1 MSKQNILI
9 LISVTYI
16 ITVCAFFSQ
25 AEILF
30 CSLLFLLLTIFT
42 LLKKLPVNVYLA
54 CLFII
59 LTAYINCSL
68 RIKDHDD
75 LVSYAPSNAT
85 ITARV
90 LSIPTTNN
98 SDRTKF
104 YTKVKTIVVDGEE
117 KDNINAKTLVS
128 VYGDKSDFSKIQIG
142 DTLKLSGRLNSATSA
157 QNPYQFNY
165 AKYLKSKDTFTL
177 FYSKD
182 NNYQILSH
190 ADTLGWKFLSKLNTQ
205 RTKIIDK
212 HAKNIKSP
220 NLEILGGIIF
230 GDDAVN
236 PTDEIRQNF
245 INSGLLHILA
255 ASGMNV
261 TLIFGIWFFLSQRLR
276 LNYRF
281 SILTGMGIIIF
292 YTCMTGF
299 GASILRATIM
309 LLFILLGKLLDRT
322 TDTLAL
328 LFLVAL
334 LMLLYNPSMINDV
347 GFQLSFIVTFGLL
360 FTTPVFNN
368 KISNKFLNICF
379 VSALVPLVAQLY
391 AAPLQMY
398 YFNTLS
404 IYSVL
409 ANILI
414 IPVLSI
420 VSFLG
425 FVSSILAGFEYIAP
439 YVCKISSFVLNPFI
453 SWIVIV
459 ADFFSKMPYSTIN
472 IYKFGAHSLVLYYTL
487 LISATIFFI
496 NKTFELRHK
505 IFLTVLALLFVSTFI
520 SIPNKDTEIIF
531 FSVGNAD
538 SALIKSPD
546 NKYFLIDTG
555 RLPYQSINSS
565 GKQIILKYLRG
576 KTIKELHSLTLT
588 HFDADHAGGAV
599 DILSGFPVSL
609 VYMIENEEDTNI
621 AENISDYIKEHSIDT
636 KIVKDREILHET
648 ENFRLTNFVNPN
660 AESEND
666 HSIMTLL
673 EANDKRA
680 VFMGDCRAKMIDI
693 IPFEEFDIIKI
704 GHHGADGTTT
714 PEMISKTKSAII
726 STGFNQ
732 YGHPRKETLDN
743 LKDTFY
749 MRTDNNNAIKV
760 VIKKDKTEF
769 YSYYPHKNKFVKV
782 KELK

>member
-9 LISVTYI
+9 LISLTYI
-16 ITVCAFFSQ
+16 ISVCAFFTQ
-25 AEILF
+25 TTVL
-30 CSLLFLLLTIFT
+30 CTLLMFILLTIFT
-42 LLKKLPVNVYLA
+42 IIKKLPVKVYLA
-54 CLFII
+54 SLFII
-59 LTAYINCSL
+59 LTALVNCSL
-68 RIKDHDD
+68 RIKNHDD
-75 LVSYAPSNAT
+75 LVSYAPSNVT

-104 YTKVKTIVVDGEE
+104 YANVKTIITDGEE
-117 KDNINAKTLVS
+117 KDDINAKTLVT
-128 VYGDKSDFSKIQIG
+128 VYDERDNFSKIQIG
-142 DTLKLSGRLNSATSA
+142 DTLKLSGRLTNAVSS

-165 AKYLKSKDTFTL
+165 AKYLKSKGTFTL
-177 FYSKD
+177 FYSKP
-182 NNYQILSH
+182 NEWQILSR
-190 ADTLGWKFLSKLNTQ
+190 ADTFGWKFLAKLNTQ
-205 RTKIIDK
+205 RTKIINK
-212 HAKNIKSP
+212 HAQNIKSP

-236 PTDEIRQNF
+236 PTDEIRQSF

-261 TLIFGIWFFLSQRLR
+261 TLIFGIWFFITQRLR
-276 LNYRF
+276 FNYRF
-281 SILTGMGIIIF
+281 SILAGMGIIIF

-334 LMLLYNPSMINDV
+334 IMLIYNPSMLNDV

-360 FTTPVFNN
+360 FTTPIFNN
-368 KISNKFLNICF
+368 KINNKWLNICF
-379 VSALVPLVAQLY
+379 VSVLVPLIAQLY

-404 IYSVL
+404 LYSVF

-425 FVSSILAGFEYIAP
+425 FISSILAGIDVLAF

-453 SWIVIV
+453 SWIVWV
-459 ADFFSKMPYSTIN
+459 ADLFSKLPNSIIN
-472 IYKFGAHSLVLYYTL
+472 IYKFNFYSLIFYYSVLIL
-487 LISATIFFI
+487 GTIFVI
-496 NKTFELRHK
+496 NKDFRLKQK
-505 IFLTVLALLFVSTFI
+505 IILPVLCLCFFSTFI
-520 SIPNKDTEIIF
+520 TIPNKDTEIIF

-538 SALIKSPD
+538 SALIKSPN

-565 GKQIILKYLRG
+565 GKQVILKYLRG
-576 KTIKELHSLTLT
+576 KSIKELDSITLT
-588 HFDADHAGGAV
+588 HFDSDHAGGTV
-599 DILSGFPVSL
+599 DILSGFRVPL
-609 VYMIENEEDTNI
+609 VYTIENQEDTNV
-621 AENISDYIKEHSIDT
+621 ANNISDYISANNIKNI
-636 KIVKDREILHET
+636 IVKDKETVHE
-648 ENFRLTNFVNPN
+648 EDGFLLTNYVNQN

-673 EANDKRA
+673 ETNGKRA
-680 VFMGDCRAKMIDI
+680 VFMGDCRAGMLRA
-693 IPFEEFDIIKI
+693 IPFDTFDIIKI
-704 GHHGADGTTT
+704 GHHGAEGTTT
-714 PEMISKTKSAII
+714 PELIKNTKSAII
-726 STGFNQ
+726 STGTNS
-732 YGHPRKETLDN
+732 YGHPSKETLEN
-743 LKDTFY
+743 LKNTFY

-760 VIKKDKTEF
+760 IIKKDKTEF
-769 YSYYPHKNKFVKV
+769 YSYYPHKKKFVKV
-782 KELK
+782 REM